1 MVSLRLALEYQTK
14 GMQCKRKTVLGQ
26 EPKTS
31 ELQRYI
37 NYNYISTPLG
47 LCLYDRESFWVC
59 LRSLHQ
65 GPKIDVP
72 VTLLNLMIGKAPTF
86 YWWP

>member
-1 MVSLRLALEYQTK
+1 LRLALEYQTK

-26 EPKTS
+26 EPKAS

-37 NYNYISTPLG
+37 NYNYLWPFSWL
-47 LCLYDRESFWVC
+47 V
-59 LRSLHQ
+59 RSLHQ

-72 VTLLNLMIGKAPTF
+72 VTLLHLVIGKAPTF

>member
-37 NYNYISTPLG
+37 NYNYISTPL
-47 LCLYDRESFWVC
+47 VC